1 MITRA
6 DADRLRALRAARP
19 VVVSVYLPIPVDLAE
34 HRGLGTRAR
43 ELIRSAASREPRDG
57 GRQVRETD
65 IQSVAGAVA
74 ARSDEWLGRTA
85 AIFACAEIGL
95 LQMIPLPGHLT
106 EQGMVSDRPYIRPL
120 LTAIQRN
127 PAYRAALVDTQHAW
141 ILNITDDQI
150 ETVAE
155 RTDRGVRSPNFAG
168 WYGLEAY
175 RIQQRIM
182 ELSRQ
187 HFRDTIGILERP
199 ANGEHHPIVL
209 GGHED
214 EISQFVAALPRTIRQ
229 NVAGSFSVD
238 LRTATP
244 GRVRELARPVLDRW
258 SEQTEAQL
266 VDEVLNE
273 PPNRSVTTELAGCLT
288 ASRARSVAQ
297 LILPDDQL
305 VPGFACDD
313 CGALGT
319 SAQDCDCPDPTDAC
333 HPVPDLLDELAGRT
347 LDDGGMV
354 TSVRNPPFTAAA
366 RLRFPLATAA
376 AG

>member
-1 MITRA
+1 MITRT
-6 DADRLRALRAARP
+6 DADRLRALRAAGP
-19 VVVSVYLPIPVDLAE
+19 AVVSVYLPIPVDLAE
-34 HRGLGTRAR
+34 HRALGTRAR
-43 ELIRSAASREPRDG
+43 ELIKTAASREPRAG
-57 GRQVRETD
+57 GSQVRDTD
-65 IQSVAGAVA
+65 IESVAGAVA
-74 ARSDEWLGRTA
+74 AHSDEWLGRTA

-95 LQMIPLPGHLT
+95 LQMITLPGHLT

-120 LTAIQRN
+120 LIAMQRN

-238 LRTATP
+238 LHTATP

-273 PPNRSVTTELAGCLT
+273 PPNRSVTTELGGCLS

-319 SAQDCDCPDPTDAC
+319 TAQDCDCPDPTDAC
-333 HPVPDLLDELAGRT
+333 HPVPDLLDELASRT
-347 LDDGGMV
+347 LDGGGTV

-366 RLRFPLATAA
+366 RLRFPLATVA

>member
-1 MITRA
+1 MITRT
-6 DADRLRALRAARP
+6 DADKLRGLRADKPA
-19 VVVSVYLPIPVDLAE
+19 VVSVYLPIPVDLAE
-34 HRGLGTRAR
+34 HRGLDTRAR
-43 ELIRSAASREPRDG
+43 ELIKSAGSREPRAG
-57 GRQVRETD
+57 GAQVRAAD
-65 IQSVAGAVA
+65 IESVAAAVA

-95 LQMIPLPGHLT
+95 FATIPLPGHLT
-106 EQGMVSDRPYIRPL
+106 EQGMVSDRPFIRPL
-120 LTAIQRN
+120 LTAIQRH

-187 HFRDTIGILERP
+187 HFRDTIGILERS
-199 ANGEHHPIVL
+199 ADGDHPIVL
-209 GGHED
+209 GGHEN
-214 EISQFVAALPRTIRQ
+214 EISQFVAALPRAIRQ
-229 NVAGSFSVD
+229 SVAGSFSVD

-244 GRVRELARPVLDRW
+244 GRVRELARPVLERW
-258 SEQTEAQL
+258 AEQAEAQL

-273 PPNRSVTTELAGCLT
+273 PPNRSVTTELGGCLA
-288 ASRARSVAQ
+288 ASRARAVAQ
-297 LILPDDQL
+297 LIVPDDQL

-313 CGALGT
+313 CGALSST
-319 SAQDCDCPDPTDAC
+319 AADCDCADPAEAC

-347 LDDGGMV
+347 LDDGGVV
-354 TSVRNPPFTAAA
+354 TSVRHPPFTAAA
-366 RLRFPLATAA
+366 RLRFPLAAAA